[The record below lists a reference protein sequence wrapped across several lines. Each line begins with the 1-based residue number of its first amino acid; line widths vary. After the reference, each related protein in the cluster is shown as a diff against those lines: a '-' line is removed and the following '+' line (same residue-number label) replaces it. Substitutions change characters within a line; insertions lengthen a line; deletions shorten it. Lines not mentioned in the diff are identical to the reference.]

1 MTDIPDVPDYK
12 SEITRAYAKGRR
24 DAMKEVRE
32 PPYRT
37 EDNYEVVQSYWE
49 GHVRTSNNMKVT
61 KVKRIP
67 R

>member
-1 MTDIPDVPDYK
+1 MRDTPEYR

-37 EDNYEVVQSYWE
+37 EDNYEVVQSYWK
-49 GHVRTSNNMKVT
+49 GWHRASNHMKVT